1 MVDLCFILNLCFV
14 IQFLTKH
21 LGYQL
26 YSRKLLDLIFSDQ
39 LTVTKNRDPVA
50 DFIYLIQEMRY
61 KDNSYTSGS
70 KVSHKLKQ
78 LLYLFVIER
87 RCRLIKNQYFTIHI
101 YGSGDG
107 NHLLDCNRTAGKLL
121 RCLCRNIERLQNL
134 ICVLVHF
141 LPILSHALR
150 SSDKHVLCNGQ
161 VRAEGNFLI
170 HSTDSQILRILR
182 RMDFYRLVTSCKE
195 NFSLIFFIHTGQDL
209 DQCRFSGSVLTHKCV
224 DFPFTQGEINRLQCL
239 YSCKVFM
246 DIFHL

>member
-1 MVDLCFILNLCFV
+1 MVDLCLILNLSLIV
-14 IQFLTKH
+14 KFLAKH
-21 LGYQL
+21 LSYQL
-26 YSRKLLDLIFSDQ
+26 YSRKLLNLIFSDQ
-39 LTVTKNRDPVA
+39 FTIPKNRNPVTY
-50 DFIYLIQEMRY
+50 FIYLIQKVRNE
-61 KDNSYTSGS
+61 DDSYASGFQIL
-70 KVSHKLKQ
+70 HKPEEF
-78 LLYLFVIER
+78 LYLFVIQR
-87 RCRLIKNQYFTIHI
+87 GGRLIEDQYFTIHI

-107 NHLLDCNRTAGKLL
+107 NHLLDCDRTAGKLL

-141 LPILSHALR
+141 LPILSHTLR

-224 DFPFTQGEINRLQCL
+224 DFSFTQGEINRLQCL